1 MWDFALTAFT
11 SILFLV
17 DPPGCI
23 PAYLALT
30 SRYDPAKRRRTAL
43 IACVAATLV
52 MSGFGI
58 VGSWVFHFLG
68 LSLPAFKIAGGLVLF
83 LVAID
88 MIRAQRSTQEDPEEM
103 QEGKVASDVAIA
115 PLAVPLL
122 AGPAALSTVSVLM
135 GKAEGDVGKMLLVHG
150 AVGLTGAVSYITFRL
165 AEPIQRRLG
174 TTGIHVLGRI
184 LGLVLAGIA
193 VQFVL
198 DGLRGAGVIP
208 EPPAPPPG

>member
-30 SRYDPAKRRRTAL
+30 SRYTPAKRKRTAL
-43 IACVAATLV
+43 IACITATLV

-58 VGSWVFHFLG
+58 VGTWLFHFLG

-103 QEGKVASDVAIA
+103 QEGKEASDVAIA

-122 AGPAALSTVSVLM
+122 AGPAALSTVTVLVA
-135 GKAEGDVGKMLLVHG
+135 KASNFGEVMMVHL
-150 AVGLTGAVSYITFRL
+150 AVLLTGAVGYITFRL

-198 DGLRGAGVIP
+198 DGLTGAGVVAK
-208 EPPAPPPG
+208 PAAPVAGH

>member
-43 IACVAATLV
+43 VACAAATLV
-52 MSGFGI
+52 MSGFGV
-58 VGSWVFHFLG
+58 VGTWLFHFLN

-103 QEGKVASDVAIA
+103 QEGKASSDVAIA

-122 AGPAALSTVSVLM
+122 AGPAALSTVAVLVA
-135 GKAEGDVGKMLLVHG
+135 KAADLTEVLLVHA
-150 AVGLTGAVSYITFRL
+150 AVVLTGLASYVCFRL

-184 LGLVLAGIA
+184 LGLILAGIA

-208 EPPAPPPG
+208 DAPPAAAAH

>member
-1 MWDFALTAFT
+1 MWDFALTAFA

-30 SRYDPAKRRRTAL
+30 ARYDPAKRRRTAL
-43 IACVAATLV
+43 VACVTATMV
-52 MSGFGI
+52 MSGFGV
-58 VGSWVFHFLG
+58 VGNVLFHHLG
-68 LSLPAFKIAGGLVLF
+68 LTQPAFQIAGGLVLF

-88 MIRAQRSTQEDPEEM
+88 MIRAQRTTQEDPDEM
-103 QEGKVASDVAIA
+103 QEGKVASDVAVA
-115 PLAVPLL
+115 PLAVPLM
-122 AGPAALSTVSVLM
+122 AGPAALSTVTVLVA
-135 GKAEGDVGKMLLVHG
+135 KADGDVVKVLTVHA
-150 AVGLTGAVSYITFRL
+150 AVALTGAVGYVTFRL

-198 DGLRGAGVIP
+198 NGLREAGVL
-208 EPPAPPPG
+208 PPAPAAAG